1 MKVIRG
7 KGKASFA
14 FVGMGPGEMLLE
26 SITRAARRCG
36 IRNGAVIAGAG
47 TLKRLR
53 MHHVTHDRF
62 PPTDR
67 FVTIRKP
74 LEVTSLSGLIA
85 DGEPHLHV
93 TVSWKDRKVWAGH
106 LEPGSEVLYLAEAM
120 LVGLGGTRLFR
131 KADKAR
137 KIRLLEEAGNRRKP

>member
-1 MKVIRG
+1 VRVIRG
-7 KGKASFA
+7 SGKASFA
-14 FVGMGPGEMLLE
+14 FVGMGPGDLLLE
-26 SITRAARRCG
+26 SITKAARQAG

-53 MHHVTHDRF
+53 MHHVTHSRF

-74 LEVTSLSGLIA
+74 LEVTSISGLIA
-85 DGEPHLHV
+85 DGEPHLHI

-106 LEPGSEVLYLAEAM
+106 LEPGSEVLYLAEAA
-120 LVGLGGTRLFR
+120 LVGLGGTRMTR
-131 KADKAR
+131 RADLRR
-137 KIRLLEEAGNRRKP
+137 KIRLLDRS